1 MNQRLINMVKR
12 TDFFPLRD
20 RALDETSIATVFGTF
35 GLPRVPFQARLS
47 AAVIG
52 EVIAAVCG

>member
-1 MNQRLINMVKR
+1 MVKR

-20 RALDETSIATVFGTF
+20 RALDETSISTVFGTF
-35 GLPRVPFQARLS
+35 GLPRVPFQVRLS